1 MILGHP
7 FLDTDRALIDV
18 KERQL
23 ILKVQD
29 DKSLSICHQ
38 ASLPILYSCFQVDA
52 IVYKVVVSLHGFS
65 KDLLETCIA
74 QFLITEER
82 YFEVEHMVIIWG
94 THHLILTKRYN
105 ILKILRRVPHHHCHL
120 FNKYQIW
127 NENLSISFELCLFG
141 RFIYTPV
148 IITNSLS
155 ELEEEKLLQVLRKHK
170 EAICWTIVDIWETS
184 PSLCMHK
191 IILENNFKLLVDHQ
205 WRINQNMK
213 EVVRVEVVKWLDAS
227 IIYLDLE

>member
-74 QFLITEER
+74 QSLITEER

-94 THHLILTKRYN
+94 THHYKKVQYFEDFKKSSSPPLSSLQQVPN
-105 ILKILRRVPHHHCHL
+105 LK
-120 FNKYQIW
+120 
-127 NENLSISFELCLFG
+127 
-141 RFIYTPV
+141 
-148 IITNSLS
+148 
-155 ELEEEKLLQVLRKHK
+155 
-170 EAICWTIVDIWETS
+170 
-184 PSLCMHK
+184 
-191 IILENNFKLLVDHQ
+191 
-205 WRINQNMK
+205 
-213 EVVRVEVVKWLDAS
+213 
-227 IIYLDLE
+227 